1 MDLVVRERHI
11 VIADPRVYEDSSMP
25 VNPRHNSMQAAL
37 RVGRNGQCILAQGLG
52 TFITVN
58 LNWEFSTD
66 MADLRHVM
74 SIPFFIT
81 RIGWPVRKETSD
93 ARRLPFVEQN
103 RLSFLSISP
112 RPSLRDTPQG
122 LPTQQRSQHRQFVTA
137 QPDCSIKTPYDKV
150 LIIKTRAPSS
160 CHLNP
165 DTLRHTSIGSHI
177 P

>member
-1 MDLVVRERHI
+1 M
-11 VIADPRVYEDSSMP
+11 A
-25 VNPRHNSMQAAL
+25 NAF
-37 RVGRNGQCILAQGLG
+37 CQGLG

-93 ARRLPFVEQN
+93 ARRLPFVGQN

-122 LPTQQRSQHRQFVTA
+122 IPTQQRSQHRQFVTA

-150 LIIKTRAPSS
+150 LITKTRAVEFLSS
-160 CHLNP
+160 QSGHSP
-165 DTLRHTSIGSHI
+165 TYSHRI
-177 P
+177 THPLTINEEEIQ